1 MRFLS
6 SLLRRGSP
14 FLNRSFSLAD
24 LDLNRGSVAS
34 IRDRFKLRLRRRF
47 RSADSSPSS
56 TRGAMPVSVAAAVEE
71 GSPAKR
77 FWIKSRKEAV
87 FAEYTPFVVC
97 LAAGGLDV
105 ETFKSYV
112 AQDVHFLKAF
122 AKAYEMAEEC
132 ADDDDAKAAITELR
146 NAILDELKMHSL
158 VVQEWGIDPTK
169 EIIPN
174 STTTKYIDFL
184 IATASGKV
192 DTEKGPGK
200 IATPFERTKVAAYTI
215 GAMTPC
221 IRLYAHLGKEL
232 QMYLKQDANDHPYKK
247 WIENYSSNSFE
258 DTATQIEELLD
269 KLSVSLTGEELEL
282 IGKLYHQAMKLEIEF
297 FTAQPVVQ
305 HVVVPLI
312 KLHNPEIQLIL
323 FSDFDLTCTALDS
336 CSVLA
341 EIAIL
346 TAAKADQSGSDRL
359 ITRSSSSDMKN
370 SWDILS
376 RHYTEEYEQCME
388 SLLLSE
394 EAEEFDYE
402 SLFKS
407 LRLLSDF
414 EKKANSRVVESGV
427 LKGMNLDD
435 IKRAGERM
443 ALQDGCKKFFQVLIN
458 LKEKMSVDLHIL
470 SYCWC
475 ADLIRS
481 AFSSVGCLDDLI
493 IHSNEFAYEEAVST
507 GEIVRKMESPLDKVE
522 KFKSIISSNG
532 SNHKNLSIYIGDSV
546 GDLLCL
552 LEADIGIVVG
562 SSTSLRRVG
571 KHFGVSFVP
580 LFPGVI
586 NKQRQLDRQDS
597 PIWKGTSGVL
607 YTVSSW
613 AEIQAFVTGHSNC

>member
-6 SLLRRGSP
+6 ALLRRGSP
-14 FLNRSFSLAD
+14 FLNRSFSLADLD

-77 FWIKSRKEAV
+77 FWNKSRKEAV

-97 LAAGGLDV
+97 LAAGGLDM

-158 VVQEWGIDPTK
+158 VVQ
-169 EIIPN
+169 
-174 STTTKYIDFL
+174 
-184 IATASGKV
+184 
-192 DTEKGPGK
+192 
-200 IATPFERTKVAAYTI
+200 
-215 GAMTPC
+215 
-221 IRLYAHLGKEL
+221 
-232 QMYLKQDANDHPYKK
+232 
-247 WIENYSSNSFE
+247 

-336 CSVLA
+336 CSILA

-394 EAEEFDYE
+394 EAKEFDYE

-407 LRLLSDF
+407 LQLLSDF

-443 ALQDGCKKFFQVLIN
+443 ALQDGCKKFFQALIN
-458 LKEKMSVDLHIL
+458 LKEKMNVDLHIL

-507 GEIVRKMESPLDKVE
+507 GEIVRKMESPLDKVQ

-532 SNHKNLSIYIGDSV
+532 SSGKNLSIYIGDSV

-613 AEIQAFVTGHSNC
+613 AEIQAFVTGHTNC